1 MRHDSRKY
9 GKQSTHAESTKKSGR
24 PSTHPLLTISG
35 EGYFSISKLQ
45 SRFDDS
51 VEGLSF
57 YSEWYR
63 ALLPYKLSCSEPAV
77 RCVKTIQYFYFT
89 QSSVV
94 K

>member
-45 SRFDDS
+45 SKFDDS
-51 VEGLSF
+51 VEGSLFIASGI
-57 YSEWYR
+57 EH
-63 ALLPYKLSCSEPAV
+63 
-77 RCVKTIQYFYFT
+77 
-89 QSSVV
+89 SSPISSLAQNRQFDA
-94 K
+94 